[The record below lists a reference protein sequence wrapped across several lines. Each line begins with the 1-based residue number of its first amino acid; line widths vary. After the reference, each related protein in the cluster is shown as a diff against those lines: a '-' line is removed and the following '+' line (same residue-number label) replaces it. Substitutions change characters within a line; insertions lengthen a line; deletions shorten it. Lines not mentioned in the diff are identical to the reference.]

1 MRVKHPQLDREA
13 LDLLNARVELLGSRA
28 KVAAEL
34 GYARSAISQA
44 MDGKYPGDTKHLRA
58 AIVEAY
64 ASRIDCPHLGTDLAP
79 ETCREYR
86 ERSMQEALG
95 SRDTVK
101 LWQACRICS
110 RNPDARTAETEGAA

>member
-13 LDLLNARVELLGSRA
+13 LDLLNARVELLGERS

-34 GYARSAISQA
+34 GYCRSAISQA
-44 MDGKYPGDTKHLRA
+44 MDGKYPGGTARLRA
-58 AIVEAY
+58 KIIETY

-86 ERSMQEALG
+86 ERTMQAALG
-95 SRDTVK
+95 SRDTAK
-101 LWQACRICS
+101 LWQACQIC
-110 RNPDARTAETEGAA
+110 RNNPAAKGGKEGAA